1 MKKNVF
7 YFFFILVLS
16 LIAFSCKQDE
26 KPEKQSPATAP
37 PVKRL
42 SIPAFNGDS
51 AYVFVEKQLAFG
63 YRIPGT
69 PEHKACQDWLAEKLK
84 SYGAK
89 VKIQPFKAEIYNGEV
104 WDAANIIG
112 SINPQNKRRIIV
124 AAHYDTRYIAEKD
137 PDESRRDKPIM
148 GADDG
153 ASGVAVVLEL
163 ARLIHENP
171 IDLGIDFIFFD
182 AEDNGNED
190 DTNSWCLGSQHW
202 SREALK
208 SRYRAEVGILLD
220 LVGAKGALY
229 PKEYFSQQFAP
240 QFHNKV
246 WDLAI
251 AMGYGD
257 LFVDEK
263 KGAVN
268 DDHYHVST
276 ITGIPMIDIINL
288 SGPNGTFGDYHHTHR
303 DDIDIIDKNVLRKTG
318 QVVTAVLY
326 RMDGGQ
332 F

>member
-1 MKKNVF
+1 MKNNVLF
-7 YFFFILVLS
+7 LITILAVS
-16 LIAFSCKQDE
+16 MFAFSCKQE
-26 KPEKQSPATAP
+26 KTTDKGTQKTTPS
-37 PVKRL
+37 KRL
-42 SIPAFNGDS
+42 SIPAFSGDS
-51 AYVFVEKQLAFG
+51 AYVFVEKQLDFG
-63 YRIPGT
+63 FRIPGT
-69 PEHKACQDWLAEKLK
+69 PEHKACQDWLAEKLR
-84 SYGAK
+84 SYGAE
-89 VKIQPFKAEIYNGEV
+89 VEIQPFKANIYTGEV

-112 SINPQNKRRIIV
+112 SINPKNKTRVIV
-124 AAHYDTRYIAEKD
+124 AAHYDTRHIAEKD
-137 PDESRRDKPIM
+137 PDESRRDEPIM

-153 ASGVAVVLEL
+153 ASGVAVTLEI

-182 AEDNGNED
+182 AEDNGDTD
-190 DTNSWCLGSQHW
+190 DTDSWCLGAQHW

-208 SRYRAEVGILLD
+208 TRYRADIGILLD
-220 LVGAKGALY
+220 LVGAKGAMY

-240 QFHNKV
+240 DFQNKV

-257 LFVDEK
+257 LFIDQK

-303 DDIDIIDKNVLRKTG
+303 DNIDIIDKNVLRKTG

-326 RMDGGQ
+326 RMDAGK